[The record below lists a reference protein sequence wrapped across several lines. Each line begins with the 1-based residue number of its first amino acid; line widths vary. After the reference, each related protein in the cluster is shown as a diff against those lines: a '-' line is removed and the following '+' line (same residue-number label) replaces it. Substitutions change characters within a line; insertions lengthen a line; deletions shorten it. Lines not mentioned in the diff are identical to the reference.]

1 MKAAIFDMD
10 GTLVDSMYYWRTVS
24 LEFLRTKG
32 IEPPRELCDR
42 AYLMSVRDAP
52 ELFRQY
58 YEFPYTEEEYNDT
71 VNSIMFEHY
80 RRDVGLK
87 PYAAEYLEKL
97 RTQGVVCALATATW
111 RPVVM
116 PLLEKLGV
124 LRYFY
129 SGGREYM
136 VCRDELGMGKGSDE
150 YYPLLCKK
158 FGFKPENCVMYED
171 ALYSMRTAKRAGL
184 GVWAIADP
192 TAQANLPEIRRLA
205 DRYVSGWKELVDE
218 N

>member
-24 LEFLRTKG
+24 LEFLRAKG
-32 IEPPRELCDR
+32 FNPPKELCDK

-52 ELFRQY
+52 TLFRQY
-58 YEFPYTEEEYNDT
+58 YEFSDTEEEYNNI

-80 RRDVGLK
+80 KHDVRLK

-97 RTQGVVCALATATW
+97 RAQGVLCGLATATW

-116 PLLEKLGV
+116 PLLEKLGI
-124 LRYFY
+124 LKYFY
-129 SGGREYM
+129 NDGREYM
-136 VCRDELGMGKGSDE
+136 ICRDELGMGKGADE
-150 YYPLLCKK
+150 YYPLLCER
-158 FGFKPENCVMYED
+158 FDVKPEDCVMYED
-171 ALYSMRTAKRAGL
+171 ALYSMRSAKRAGL
-184 GVWAIADP
+184 QVWAIEDP
-192 TAQANLPEIRRLA
+192 TAQMNLDEIKQLA

-218 N
+218 K

>member
-24 LEFLRTKG
+24 LEFLRAKG

-97 RTQGVVCALATATW
+97 RAQGSFALATATW

-124 LRYFY
+124 LRYFLQRRARIH
-129 SGGREYM
+129 GLPRRAGHGQGLGRVLPAAM
-136 VCRDELGMGKGSDE
+136 Q
-150 YYPLLCKK
+150 K
-158 FGFKPENCVMYED
+158 FGFKPEDCVMYED
-171 ALYSMRTAKRAGL
+171 ALYSMRTAKRGGL